1 MYLKKKTEVPAEQ
14 TLFADISRLI
24 SESKTFVAQTVNGA
38 LTLLYWKIGKRIN
51 EEVLDNKRADYGKAV
66 IVKLGQELSLQY
78 GGSFSEKNIRRMMQF
93 HEVFPEEQIV
103 VSAIRQL
110 SWTHFIALIPLKDQ
124 MQRQF
129 YAEMCRL
136 EKWSVKTLREKIDSM
151 LYERTAISK
160 KPEDLIQSE
169 LKGLREDNTLTPDLV
184 FRDPYILDFLGL
196 KGSYSEKSLE
206 DAILRELERFI
217 LELGQGFSF
226 IERQKRMVI
235 DGEDFKLDLLFYHRR
250 LKRMIAVE
258 LKLGKF
264 KAAYKAQME
273 LYLRWLEKH
282 EMLQGEEP
290 PIGLILC
297 AEGNKEQIELLQLH
311 KAGIKVAEYLTE
323 LPDKN
328 LLQQKLHSLIQTER
342 KRLDNLDTINQD
354 ESAS

>member
-1 MYLKKKTEVPAEQ
+1 MPGRKFNAEENNNL
-14 TLFADISRLI
+14 LFTDISLLI
-24 SESKTFVAQTVNGA
+24 AESKSFVAQTVNST

-51 EEVLDNKRADYGKAV
+51 EEVLKNKRADYGKAV
-66 IVKLGQELSLQY
+66 VATLGRQLAEQY
-78 GGSFSEKNIRRMMQF
+78 GNSFSEKNIRRMMQF
-93 HEVFPEEQIV
+93 QEVFPDEQIV

-110 SWTHFIALIPLKDQ
+110 SWTHFIALIPLKDSL
-124 MQRQF
+124 QREF

-136 EKWSVKTLREKIDSM
+136 EKWSVKTLREKIDSL

-160 KPEDLIQSE
+160 KPEKLIQTE
-169 LKGLREDNTLTPDLV
+169 LKALREDNTVTPDLV

-196 KGSYSEKSLE
+196 QDTYSEKSLE
-206 DAILRELERFI
+206 DAILKELERFI

-226 IERQKRMVI
+226 IERQKRMII

-250 LKRMIAVE
+250 LRRMVAID

-282 EMLQGEEP
+282 EMERSEES

-297 AEGNKEQIELLQLH
+297 AEGNKEQIELLQLG

-323 LPDKN
+323 LPDKK
-328 LLQQKLHSLIQTER
+328 LLQQKLHALIQTER
-342 KRLDNLDTINQD
+342 MRLDNPK
-354 ESAS
+354 

>member
-1 MYLKKKTEVPAEQ
+1 MAPRKNTSHIEKPEALLT
-14 TLFADISRLI
+14 DIARLI
-24 SESKTFVAQTVNGA
+24 SESKSFVAQTVNGA
-38 LTLLYWKIGKRIN
+38 LTMLYWRIGKRIN
-51 EEVLDNKRADYGKAV
+51 EEVLEGKRAGYGKAV
-66 IVKLGQELSLQY
+66 VATLGKQLSEQY
-78 GGSFSEKNIRRMMQF
+78 GPSFSEKNIRRMMQF
-93 HEVFPEEQIV
+93 HEVFPDERIV

-110 SWTHFIALIPLKDQ
+110 SWTHFIALIPLKDPL
-124 MQRQF
+124 QREF

-136 EKWSVKTLREKIDSM
+136 EKWSVKTLRDKMDSL

-160 KPEDLIQSE
+160 KPEKLIQKD
-169 LKGLREDNTLTPDLV
+169 LKALREEGTVTPDLV

-196 KGSYSEKSLE
+196 ENTYSEKSLE

-226 IERQKRMVI
+226 IQRQKRMII

-250 LKRMIAVE
+250 LRRLVAID

-282 EMLQGEEP
+282 EMESGEEP

-297 AEGNKEQIELLQLH
+297 AEGNKEQIELLQLG
-311 KAGIKVAEYLTE
+311 KSGIKVAEYLTE
-323 LPDKN
+323 LPDKG
-328 LLQQKLHSLIQTER
+328 LLQQKLHTLIETER
-342 KRLDNLDTINQD
+342 KRIENL
-354 ESAS
+354 